1 MTNRRTPVALN
12 PANSQDKNASL
23 QSADISQARQE
34 LADLIGR
41 LLAEYWLER
50 SSGDRSGVR
59 RPADIEVGS
68 REDRTES

>member
-1 MTNRRTPVALN
+1 MTNRHTPVALN

-23 QSADISQARQE
+23 QPADISQARQE

-50 SSGDRSGVR
+50 R